1 LGTFTFEFKVYLV
14 ETDALRVVH
23 YTNYFRYCER
33 AEEELFH
40 TLGLEF
46 PFSTEYGVWF
56 PRVEASCKYLSSCRY
71 HDVLRVSVNLEELKE
86 KAYRLG
92 FTIYNLTTGRRAA
105 ECHVTAVSVDS
116 QGGRAVPI
124 PGKYANAILSF
135 FGGDT
140 S

>member
-1 LGTFTFEFKVYLV
+1 MRTFTLEFKVYLV

-33 AEEELFH
+33 AEEELFQA
-40 TLGLEF
+40 LGLEF
-46 PFSTEYGVWF
+46 PFSADYGVWF
-56 PRVEASCKYLSSCRY
+56 PRVEASCKYLSPLRV

-92 FTIYNLTTGRRAA
+92 FVIDNVTTGKRAA

-116 QGGRAVPI
+116 QGNRAVPI
-124 PGKYANAILSF
+124 PAKYANALLSF
-135 FGGDT
+135 FRGGT
-140 S
+140 T